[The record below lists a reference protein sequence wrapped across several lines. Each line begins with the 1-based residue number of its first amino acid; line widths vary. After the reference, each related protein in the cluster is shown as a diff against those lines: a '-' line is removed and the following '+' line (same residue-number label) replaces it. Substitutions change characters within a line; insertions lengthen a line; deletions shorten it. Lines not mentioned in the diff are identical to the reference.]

1 MMFFAGMIAIIL
13 PFGVVLGGNACL
25 VSGCGI
31 HGNENV
37 QKLERGSHGVIAGK
51 GNPLKECRL
60 DLLRVLL

>member
-1 MMFFAGMIAIIL
+1 MIAIIL

-37 QKLERGSHGVIAGK
+37 QKRERGSHGVIAGK
-51 GNPLKECRL
+51 GNPLNVCRVDIL
-60 DLLRVLL
+60 WVP